1 MDRIENMDKI
11 VVIIGPTATGKTK
24 LAVTLGKLLDGEVIS
39 ADSMQ
44 LYRGMDIGTAKVTA
58 EEMEGVIHHMVD
70 VAEPEEE
77 FSAARFVE
85 MADPILADI
94 LGRGKTAV
102 VAGGTGLYVDSLIAG
117 RTFAPYPATGKREA
131 LEQEADRLGME
142 VMLERL
148 RQVDP
153 DSGARLHPADRKR
166 ILRALEV
173 YAETGKTIT
182 QHNRET
188 QLQPAKYQPVWLG
201 LDFADRADLYRRID
215 RRVDLM
221 LQQGLLE
228 EIQRLLD
235 RGVPK
240 TCTAMQA
247 IGYKEFFPVLAGME
261 PLETAVERVK
271 RESRRYAKRQK
282 TWFRRNP
289 NIHWILQQDPPD
301 FSGVLEEA
309 LAQIPFFDAGP

>member
-11 VVIIGPTATGKTK
+11 VVIVGPTATGKTK

-58 EEMEGVIHHMVD
+58 EEMEGVVHHMVD

-153 DSGARLHPADRKR
+153 DSGERLHPADRKR

-188 QLQPAKYQPVWLG
+188 QLQPAKYHPVWLG

-221 LQQGLLE
+221 IQQGLLE

-247 IGYKEFFPVLAGME
+247 IGYKEFFPVLAGTE
-261 PLETAVERVK
+261 SLETAVERVK